1 MCCEYTKC
9 VNACVHQHTRAQRV
23 LPFCCKKAKKIIKT
37 SHVNTYTQ
45 NKSLCAAAATH
56 LDSWDSA
63 FPLYWAAWIRA
74 LVCSFPC
81 LLMLTLGFRAARAHK
96 HIRTCPTVTHQYLW
110 GFLLA
115 VVPAWAWL
123 LGSVCLVLNWLHKL
137 HQRRGF
143 TLNGIFGLFIG
154 WTLQAESY
162 LMRHVSK
169 RQRGLRLILGAPEC
183 VRVCFFN
190 QRTYVF
196 AWVHG

>member
-1 MCCEYTKC
+1 MLVCTNTHGHNVYSRFVAKGKKIYKNITCEHIHTEQKLMCCSC
-9 VNACVHQHTRAQRV
+9 NPLRFLR
-23 LPFCCKKAKKIIKT
+23 
-37 SHVNTYTQ
+37 
-45 NKSLCAAAATH
+45 
-56 LDSWDSA
+56 SA

-81 LLMLTLGFRAARAHK
+81 LLMLTLGFHAARAHK

-110 GFLLA
+110 SFLLA
-115 VVPAWAWL
+115 VVPAWTWL

-137 HQRRGF
+137 HQQRGF

-162 LMRHVSK
+162 LMRHVSI
-169 RQRGLRLILGAPEC
+169 RQRGLRLIPGVPEC

-190 QRTYVF
+190 KRTYVF